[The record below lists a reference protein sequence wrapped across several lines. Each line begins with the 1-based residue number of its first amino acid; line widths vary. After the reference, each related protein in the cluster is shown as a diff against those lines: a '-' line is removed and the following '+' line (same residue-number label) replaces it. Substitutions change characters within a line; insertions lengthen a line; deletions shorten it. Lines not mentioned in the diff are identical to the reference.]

1 MLLSIE
7 GIDGAGKNTLVHR
20 LQEELEVE
28 VSVLAFPSYEESI
41 HAQLAREALY
51 GHMGD
56 MVDSAYAMA
65 TLFALDRYG
74 AKEKLLQAAESSGLL
89 ILDRYVASNA
99 AYSMARLGDD
109 GVADWVYDLEYGR
122 LGLPKPDLQIFLDT
136 DVELAASRARGREA
150 ADDTRERD
158 QYEKDS
164 NLQSRTAAAYRRLA
178 QADWAGQWIA
188 TAEVDMIVRALKD
201 RLGV

>member
-1 MLLSIE
+1 
-7 GIDGAGKNTLVHR
+7 
-20 LQEELEVE
+20 
-28 VSVLAFPSYEESI
+28 
-41 HAQLAREALY
+41 
-51 GHMGD
+51 
-56 MVDSAYAMA
+56 
-65 TLFALDRYG
+65 FALDRYG
-74 AKEKLLQAAESSGLL
+74 AKEKLLQAAESSCLL